1 MNRLMA
7 LTPQIKWSDF
17 IWVFFTFILMW
28 FSLAGWAFV
37 SPVGAS
43 PDEDFH
49 QTMIY
54 CAATNNDPSHCSP
67 EGVRKGSCFS
77 MNPAVSASCSKDAEL
92 KMPAATRTDWSTVL
106 PLYHK
111 TFSWVVGEDLGTT
124 TIRVRLLNVT
134 LAVVAA
140 FMSIGLSIPSL
151 RRPVA
156 ISWLVT
162 SVPVGNYFIASI
174 NSSSWAIISVASIW
188 GPLLSILMAP
198 GTSQS
203 AKFTQ
208 SGKTLQRVAFVVFC
222 MIIGLGSRNE
232 TFVWILLEFA
242 AVIIYWACGYNLF
255 KTKIKYLVAS
265 VLFIGVGFYC
275 FSDLLTQPLLKAGLQ
290 SHMSIYRALYN
301 YVVYPEWR
309 TLQLTINS
317 LLGSFA
323 LSGVPGGELGT
334 HDVPTTAIAS
344 FFVTIGLAGSA
355 LLGLQYLNLA
365 KVIGLA
371 FITSS
376 LFFISTF
383 LWSLASWD
391 IYQPRYFLPIIYVI
405 LGFALLPT
413 VGQMTFNRAQWGAVF
428 MSAALANCI
437 MMLSTELRFLFGS
450 VYQVTRYPLNLEAPE
465 INPTRLVNIELPG
478 WWLASDWASPL
489 GLWLSASLAYALAVS
504 LTWRWLVSERELSN
518 HAALHRAK
526 QKHSLRK

>member
-7 LTPQIKWSDF
+7 LAHQFKWSDF
-17 IWVFFTFILMW
+17 IWVLLTFVLMW
-28 FSLAGWAFV
+28 LSLAGWAFV

-54 CAATNNDPSHCSP
+54 CAASNNDPSHCSP

-77 MNPAVSASCSKDAEL
+77 MNPSVSASCSKDAEL
-92 KMPAATRTDWSTVL
+92 KMPVATRTDWSTVL

-111 TFSWVVGEDLGTT
+111 SFSWVVGEDLGTT

-134 LAVVAA
+134 LAVLAA
-140 FMSIGLSIPSL
+140 FISIGLSIPSL

-174 NSSSWAIISVASIW
+174 NSSSWAIISIASIW
-188 GPLLSILMAP
+188 GPLLSILMAT

-203 AKFTQ
+203 AKSAQ
-208 SGKTLQRVAFVVFC
+208 SGNTLQRLAFVVFC

-232 TFVWILLEFA
+232 TFIWILLVFA
-242 AVIIYWACGYNLF
+242 TVIIYWACNSSLF
-255 KTKIKYLVAS
+255 KANIKYLVVS
-265 VLFIGVGFYC
+265 VLSIGVGFYC
-275 FSDLLTQPLLKAGLQ
+275 FADLLTQPLLKAGSQ

-301 YVVYPEWR
+301 YLAYPEWR
-309 TLQLTINS
+309 TLQLTLNS

-334 HDVPTTAIAS
+334 HDVPTPAIAS
-344 FFVTIGLAGSA
+344 FFITIGLAGSA
-355 LLGLQYLNLA
+355 LLGLQYLNRA
-365 KVIGLA
+365 KLISLA
-371 FITSS
+371 FVSIS

-405 LGFALLPT
+405 LGFFLLPT
-413 VGQMTFNRAQWGAVF
+413 VGQMTFNRVQWGVIFASAV
-428 MSAALANCI
+428 LANCI
-437 MMLSTELRFLFGS
+437 MMLSTQLRFLFGS
-450 VYQVTRYPLNLEAPE
+450 VYQVTRYPLNLEAPD

-489 GLWLSASLAYALAVS
+489 VLWLSASLAYALAVS
-504 LTWRWLVSERELSN
+504 LIWRWLVSEKDLRSQP
-518 HAALHRAK
+518 AL
-526 QKHSLRK
+526 